1 MRALSAVKVP
11 LDQRKR
17 TDNLQVG
24 RECVCV
30 CERGTA
36 KEFKWMFDC
45 ASVCVCVCVMED
57 FNHSEAQWEF
67 I

>member
-17 TDNLQVG
+17 TDNLQVE
-24 RECVCV
+24 RVCV
-30 CERGTA
+30 GERETA
-36 KEFKWMFDC
+36 KDFKWMFDC
-45 ASVCVCVCVMED
+45 ASVRVCVVED
-57 FNHSEAQWEF
+57 FNHSEAQWES